1 MRYRWVRDDNRPGH
15 YVSTPAPIP
24 QHWIPDFRPRWND
37 WRDGRRNLRRAAEQ
51 DMVAPEIHA
60 WLNAVLAPWPGIDP
74 RDELATDMLAALQD
88 PNETDPLFSR

>member
-1 MRYRWVRDDNRPGH
+1 
-15 YVSTPAPIP
+15 
-24 QHWIPDFRPRWND
+24 
-37 WRDGRRNLRRAAEQ
+37 
-51 DMVAPEIHA
+51 MVAPEIHA